1 MLEDDPLLKY
11 LMTAT
16 LLAVLAFAPISL
28 AQIADGEIPAPEPVC
43 DDLNGAL
50 YGLCVADCEAMDCHL
65 GDPFASDR
73 ACERVLTHYMTHSDG
88 DLPPCNS
95 PVKSSEDEGSGDTD
109 ETDEGAQEGDPQA

>member
-28 AQIADGEIPAPEPVC
+28 AQIADGETPAQEPVC
-43 DDLNGAL
+43 DDLNGAW
-50 YGLCVADCEAMDCHL
+50 YGLCVAYCEAMDGHL

-73 ACERVLTHYMTHSDG
+73 ACERVLTH
-88 DLPPCNS
+88 
-95 PVKSSEDEGSGDTD
+95 
-109 ETDEGAQEGDPQA
+109 